1 MDIRLIPLS
10 RLEADPNGTLGECVD
25 SVRALVVE
33 LPDHRLARFDKYRGR
48 DSNP

>member
-1 MDIRLIPLS
+1 MDIKLVPLS
-10 RLEADPNGTLGECVD
+10 RLEVDPKGTLSECVD
-25 SVRALVVE
+25 SGRALVVE